1 MVELSPERVLKRFGF
16 TGTLA
21 AVLMIIFGILVI
33 IFPDLIAWIVGLY
46 LIITGIVHLIGSAGV
61 RGL

>member
-1 MVELSPERVLKRFGF
+1 MVDVDPNRIMKRFGL

-46 LIITGIVHLIGSAGV
+46 LIVVGIVSLLGSIDGA
-61 RGL
+61 RI